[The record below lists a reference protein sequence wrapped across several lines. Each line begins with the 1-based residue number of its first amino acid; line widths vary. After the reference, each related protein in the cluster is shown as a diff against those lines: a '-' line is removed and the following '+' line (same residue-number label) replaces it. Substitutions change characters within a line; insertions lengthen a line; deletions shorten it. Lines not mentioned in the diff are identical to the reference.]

1 MVFRMDADFIIRGA
15 FILFISLADIRT
27 GAMSTEVA
35 KIDRTEI
42 ANASA
47 IIDKILRDKHYDKNA
62 RPGAGGGRP
71 IKVYLSMAIQS
82 FTNIKES
89 NMEFTVSMFLR
100 QEWYDVR
107 LAHERNGTLPLRGTD
122 LDKIWLPDTYFTNNN
137 DYKLYEDNQLAL
149 ISRYGYVY
157 YSARLFVVAS
167 CPMYL
172 KKFPTDVQEC
182 SLIMESFAFTR
193 DMVDYRWKANP
204 VNILN
209 RELAEFDLT
218 KTEYT
223 YEDVEYVAGE
233 YRDMIVT
240 FTFSRRIGYYLINFY
255 VPCIIM
261 VVMSWISFW
270 MDRECIGDRIALG
283 ITTVL
288 TIVFLLGSSNSTM
301 PRVSYPKAID
311 WYLMTSFIFVF
322 TTLLMCLLIFR
333 FDRQL
338 NKRERPT
345 TSLTYDAQAETA
357 TLQLPDEPEV
367 RRVSYY
373 VADSNGAVYPIVRRA
388 SGLKRR
394 SILKQ
399 GFPKRL
405 CELPLH
411 VTKDNLGMVINN
423 FCRVLFPSAFVFF
436 NLIYWLTIA

>member
-1 MVFRMDADFIIRGA
+1 MNADFFLRG
-15 FILFISLADIRT
+15 LFSMLVLVDVRSGSDASQE
-27 GAMSTEVA
+27 G

-47 IIDKILRDKHYDKNA
+47 IIAKILKSTNYDKNA
-62 RPGAGGGRP
+62 RPKAGKDP
-71 IKVYLSMAIQS
+71 IKVFLSMAIQS

-100 QEWYDVR
+100 QEWYDFR
-107 LAHERNGTLPLRGTD
+107 LVHEEHGTLPLRGTD
-122 LDKIWLPDTYFTNNN
+122 LDKIWRPDTYFTNNN

-149 ISRYGYVY
+149 ISKNGYVY

-182 SLIMESFAFTR
+182 SLVMESFAFTR
-193 DMVDYRWKANP
+193 DMVEYRWKDGEP
-204 VNILN
+204 VKILN
-209 RELAEFDLT
+209 MELAEFDLT
-218 KTEYT
+218 KTTYT
-223 YEDVEYVAGE
+223 YKDVEYVAGK

-255 VPCIIM
+255 APCIIM
-261 VVMSWISFW
+261 VIMSWISFW
-270 MDRECIGDRIALG
+270 IDRDCIGDRIALG

-322 TTLLMCLLIFR
+322 VTLLMCLLIFR

-338 NKRERPT
+338 KRQQPT
-345 TSLTYDAQAETA
+345 RSVSYDAQNDAA
-357 TLQLPDEPEV
+357 TLQMPEETAEA

-373 VADSNGAVYPIVRRA
+373 VADSQGAVYPIVRSV

-394 SILKQ
+394 NILKQ
-399 GFPKRL
+399 GFPKSL
-405 CELPLH
+405 CGMPLN
-411 VTKDNLGMVINN
+411 VTRDNLGMVLNN
-423 FCRVLFPSAFVFF
+423 FCRVLFPTAFVFF
-436 NLIYWLTIA
+436 NLIYWLAIA

>member
-1 MVFRMDADFIIRGA
+1 SDASQEG
-15 FILFISLADIRT
+15 
-27 GAMSTEVA
+27 

-47 IIDKILRDKHYDKNA
+47 IIAKILKSTNYDKNA
-62 RPGAGGGRP
+62 RPKAGS
-71 IKVYLSMAIQS
+71 KQCDE
-82 FTNIKES
+82 KET
-89 NMEFTVSMFLR
+89 EFTVSMFLR
-100 QEWYDVR
+100 QEWYDFR
-107 LAHERNGTLPLRGTD
+107 LVHEEHGTLPLRGTD
-122 LDKIWLPDTYFTNNN
+122 LDKIWRPDTYFTNNN

-149 ISRYGYVY
+149 ISKNGYVY

-182 SLIMESFAFTR
+182 SLVMES
-193 DMVDYRWKANP
+193 YGEP
-204 VNILN
+204 VKILN
-209 RELAEFDLT
+209 MELAEFDLT
-218 KTEYT
+218 KTTYT
-223 YEDVEYVAGE
+223 YKDVEYVAGK

-255 VPCIIM
+255 APCIIM
-261 VVMSWISFW
+261 VIMSWISFW
-270 MDRECIGDRIALG
+270 IDRDCIGDRIALG

-322 TTLLMCLLIFR
+322 VTLLMCLLIFR

-338 NKRERPT
+338 KRQQPT
-345 TSLTYDAQAETA
+345 RSVSYDAQNDAA
-357 TLQLPDEPEV
+357 TLQMPEETAEA

-373 VADSNGAVYPIVRRA
+373 VADSQGAVYPIVRSV

-394 SILKQ
+394 NILKQ
-399 GFPKRL
+399 GFPKSL
-405 CELPLH
+405 CGMPLN
-411 VTKDNLGMVINN
+411 VTRDNLGMVLNN
-423 FCRVLFPSAFVFF
+423 FCRVLFPTAFVFF
-436 NLIYWLTIA
+436 NLIYWLAIA